1 MKPESTMITVSAIE
15 LVSKRDAE
23 EVNGTGE
30 GPQETTG
37 TGYIS
42 GDAAELFVGINV
54 AGDSLACQQK
64 QEIAIGA
71 GDAVISDPGGRRV
84 HRTAPRTVPAFEPHP
99 ASTTAMITSPAP
111 RMSLVVT
118 PPFPA
123 PECVVSLGRAARCS
137 DKDTDR
143 DFG

>member
-1 MKPESTMITVSAIE
+1 MGLARVLRRRP
-15 LVSKRDAE
+15 
-23 EVNGTGE
+23 
-30 GPQETTG
+30 GPA
-37 TGYIS
+37 IS

-111 RMSLVVT
+111 RMSLVMMPGNDDPERPWI
-118 PPFPA
+118 PPLP
-123 PECVVSLGRAARCS
+123 PTRSRNWR
-137 DKDTDR
+137 T
-143 DFG
+143 